1 MYALI
6 IAGGEGE
13 RLRPLTSDRPKAMI
27 AVAGRPIIERQL
39 EWLRGGGVTNA
50 VILCGYRADV
60 LQGHIGDGRHFGLK
74 VDYSIETEPLGR
86 GGALRQ
92 GYELVPEDEA
102 LVVACNGDILTNQ
115 PLADLVRYHQR
126 KRSAAT
132 VMLAPL
138 RSPFGIV
145 DVERNGRISEF
156 REKPAL
162 PYWINAGIYVLG
174 PEFFRRLPVKGDHE
188 TTTFPAL
195 AAEGTLFG
203 FKSRAYWRPVDSIK
217 DLNEAERELDELV
230 RTPA

>member
-27 AVAGRPIIERQL
+27 PVAGRPIVEHQFD
-39 EWLRGGGVTNA
+39 WLRAGGITDA

-60 LQGHIGDGRHFGLK
+60 LKEHVGDGRRFGLS
-74 VDYSIETEPLGR
+74 VQYSDEAEPLGR

-92 GYELVPEDEA
+92 GYRFVPAGER

-115 PLADLVRYHQR
+115 PLTEIVRYHEKKQA
-126 KRSAAT
+126 SAT

-145 DVERNGRISEF
+145 DVERDGHITEF
-156 REKPAL
+156 REKPDL
-162 PYWINAGIYVLG
+162 PYWINAGIYVLS
-174 PEFFRRLPVKGDHE
+174 PEFFQRLPERGDHE
-188 TTTFPAL
+188 TTTFPEL
-195 AAEGTLFG
+195 ASEGKLFG

-217 DLNEAERELDELV
+217 DLTEAERELQQLS
-230 RTPA
+230 RTGA